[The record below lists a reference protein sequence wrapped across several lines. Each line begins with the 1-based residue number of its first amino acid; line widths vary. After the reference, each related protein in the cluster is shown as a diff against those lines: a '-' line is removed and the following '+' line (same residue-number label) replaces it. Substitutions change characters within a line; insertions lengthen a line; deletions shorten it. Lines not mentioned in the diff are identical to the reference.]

1 MNMNRRRFLT
11 ISAAFAATPALAQS
25 HSWQGRAFG
34 AEVAI
39 RLSGPTERVQPALH
53 QARRIII
60 QMEQRF
66 SLFQPTSELVRLNR
80 QGYLRP
86 SATFAALFGIA
97 DTAHRITG
105 GLFDPSVQPLWQ
117 ALAAGDDPA
126 GARALIGWDRLSF
139 DTGTIRLAPG
149 QALTFNGIAQGFAT
163 DAVADAFAGAGFENA
178 LVNIGEFR
186 ATGGDWRLALEDPQH
201 GLLATRRLKQG
212 AIATS
217 SPLATPLGGG
227 GHILHPTRTPRWSTV
242 SVEADRAAIAD
253 ALSTGLVFADNALIR
268 QVRQTEGVR
277 RITLVDQQG
286 DLTTL

>member
-39 RLSGPTERVQPALH
+39 RLSGPTGKVQPALH
-53 QARRIII
+53 QARNIIS

-126 GARALIGWDRLSF
+126 GARALIGWGRLSF
-139 DTGTIRLAPG
+139 DKGTIRLAPG

-163 DAVADAFAGAGFENA
+163 DAVADALADAGFENA

-201 GLLATRRLKQG
+201 GLLATRKLEQG

-242 SVEADRAAIAD
+242 SVEAERAAIAD
-253 ALSTGLVFADNALIR
+253 ALSTGLVFADNDLIR
-268 QVRQTEGVR
+268 RVRQTEGVR

>member
-11 ISAAFAATPALAQS
+11 ISAAFAASPSLAQS

-34 AEVAI
+34 AEVSI
-39 RLSGPTERVQPALH
+39 RLSGPAGAVQPALH
-53 QARRIII
+53 EAREIIS

-66 SLFQPTSELVRLNR
+66 SLFQPASELVRLNR
-80 QGYLRP
+80 QGYLQP
-86 SATFAALFGIA
+86 SAPFAALFDLA
-97 DTAHRITG
+97 DRAHRITE

-117 ALAAGDDPA
+117 ALAVGDDPT
-126 GARALIGWDRLSF
+126 GAVALIGWDRLSF
-139 DTGTIRLAPG
+139 DRGTIRLAPG

-163 DAVADAFAGAGFENA
+163 DAVADALADAGFENA
-178 LVNIGEFR
+178 LVNIGELR
-186 ATGGDWRLALEDPQH
+186 ATGGDWRLAVTDPQY
-201 GLLATRRLKQG
+201 GMLASRSLDRG

-242 SVEADRAAIAD
+242 SVEADRAAMAD
-253 ALSTGLVFADNALIR
+253 ALSTGLVLADMNLIR
-268 QVRQTEGVR
+268 QVRQTAGVR
-277 RITLVDQQG
+277 RITLVDHHG

>member
-34 AEVAI
+34 AEVSI
-39 RLSGPTERVQPALH
+39 RLSGPAGAVQPALH
-53 QARRIII
+53 EAREIIS

-66 SLFQPTSELVRLNR
+66 SLFQPASELVRLNR
-80 QGYLRP
+80 QGYLQP
-86 SATFAALFGIA
+86 SAPFAALFDLA
-97 DTAHRITG
+97 DRAHRITE

-117 ALAAGDDPA
+117 ALAVGNDPT
-126 GARALIGWDRLSF
+126 GAVALIGWDRLSF
-139 DTGTIRLAPG
+139 DRGTIRLAPG

-163 DAVADAFAGAGFENA
+163 DAVADALADAGFENA
-178 LVNIGEFR
+178 LVNIGELR
-186 ATGGDWRLALEDPQH
+186 ATGGDWRLAVEDPQY
-201 GLLATRRLKQG
+201 GMLATRSLDRG

-242 SVEADRAAIAD
+242 SVEADRAAMAD
-253 ALSTGLVFADNALIR
+253 ALSTGLVLADMDLIR
-268 QVRQTEGVR
+268 QVRQTAGVR
-277 RITLVDQQG
+277 RITLVDHHG

>member
-25 HSWQGRAFG
+25 QGWQGRAFG

-39 RLSGPTERVQPALH
+39 RLSGPDEAVQVALY
-53 QARRIII
+53 QARKIVR

-66 SLFQPTSELVRLNR
+66 SLFRPTSELVRLNR
-80 QGYLRP
+80 QGQLRP
-86 SATFAALFGIA
+86 SAPFRALFGLA

-105 GLFDPSVQPLWQ
+105 GLFDPTVQPLWH
-117 ALAAGDDPA
+117 ALAVGGDPA
-126 GARALIGWDRLSF
+126 EALALIGWDRLSF
-139 DTGTIRLAPG
+139 DKGTIRLAPG

-163 DAVADAFAGAGFENA
+163 DAVADALAGAGFGNA
-178 LVNIGEFR
+178 LVNIGEYR
-186 ATGGDWRLALEDPQH
+186 ATGGDWRLAVEDPQH
-201 GLLATRRLKQG
+201 GLLATRRLGRG

-227 GHILHPTRTPRWSTV
+227 GHILHPRQQPQWSTV
-242 SVEADRAAIAD
+242 SVEAESAAMAD
-253 ALSTGLVFADNALIR
+253 ALSTGLVLADMALIR
-268 QVRQTEGVR
+268 KVRQMTGVR
-277 RITLVDQQG
+277 RIILVDWQG